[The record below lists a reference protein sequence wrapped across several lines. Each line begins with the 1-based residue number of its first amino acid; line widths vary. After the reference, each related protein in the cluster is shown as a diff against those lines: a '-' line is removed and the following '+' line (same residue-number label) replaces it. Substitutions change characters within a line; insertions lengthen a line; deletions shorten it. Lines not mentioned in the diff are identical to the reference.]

1 MANAQRAGRLA
12 QEIQKDVSDLLLK
25 RVNDPRVQ
33 DVTVT
38 SVDVSGDLQI
48 ANIYYSI
55 LSDLASDRKKAQAGL
70 EAASGL
76 IRRELG
82 SRLTVYKIPEIHFI
96 LDNSI
101 QYGDHIESLIRDLHR
116 KERK

>member
-1 MANAQRAGRLA
+1 MANEQRAGRLA
-12 QEIQKDVSDLLLK
+12 QEIQKDVTELLLK

-38 SVDVSGDLQI
+38 SVDVTGDLQI
-48 ANIYYSI
+48 ATIYYSI
-55 LSDLASDRKKAQAGL
+55 LSDKASDRKKTQEGL

-82 SRLTVYKIPEIHFI
+82 PRLTVYKIPEIHFQ

-101 QYGDHIESLIRDLHR
+101 QYGEHIEELIRQLHQSE
-116 KERK
+116 K

>member
-12 QEIQKDVSDLLLK
+12 QEIQKDVTDLILK

-38 SVDVSGDLQI
+38 SVEVSGDLQI
-48 ANIYYSI
+48 ATIYYSI
-55 LSDLASDRKKAQAGL
+55 LSDYASDRKKAQAGL

-82 SRLTVYKIPEIHFI
+82 ARLTVYKIPELHFV
-96 LDNSI
+96 LDSSI
-101 QYGDHIESLIRDLHR
+101 QYGDHIEELIRGLH
-116 KERK
+116 KKD

>member
-12 QEIQKDVSDLLLK
+12 QEIQKDVTDLILK

-38 SVDVSGDLQI
+38 SVEVSGDLQI

-55 LSDLASDRKKAQAGL
+55 LSDYASDRKKSQAGL

-82 SRLTVYKIPEIHFI
+82 ARLTVYKIPELHFI

-101 QYGDHIESLIRDLHR
+101 QYGDHIEDLIRKLHQ
-116 KERK
+116 KD

>member
-1 MANAQRAGRLA
+1 MANPQRAGRLA
-12 QEIQKDVSDLLLK
+12 QEIQKDISDLILK

-33 DVTVT
+33 DVTIT

-48 ANIYYSI
+48 ATIYYSL
-55 LSDLASDRKKAQAGL
+55 LSDYASDRKKAQAGL

-82 SRLTVYKIPEIHFI
+82 SRLTVYKIPELHFV
-96 LDNSI
+96 LDQSI
-101 QYGDHIESLIRDLHR
+101 QYGDHIESLIRELHQ
-116 KERK
+116 KEGK

>member
-12 QEIQKDVSDLLLK
+12 QEIQKDVTDLILK

-38 SVDVSGDLQI
+38 SVEVSGDLQI
-48 ANIYYSI
+48 ATIYYSI
-55 LSDLASDRKKAQAGL
+55 LSDYASDRKKTQAGL

-82 SRLTVYKIPEIHFI
+82 ARLTVYKIPELHFV

-101 QYGDHIESLIRDLHR
+101 QYGDHIEELIRGLH
-116 KERK
+116 KKD

>member
-12 QEIQKDVSDLLLK
+12 QEIQKDVTDLILK

-38 SVDVSGDLQI
+38 SVEVSGDLQI
-48 ANIYYSI
+48 ATIYYSI
-55 LSDLASDRKKAQAGL
+55 LSDYASDRKKAQTGL

-82 SRLTVYKIPEIHFI
+82 ARLTVYKIPELHFV

-101 QYGDHIESLIRDLHR
+101 QYGDHIEELIRGLH
-116 KERK
+116 KKD

>member
-12 QEIQKDVSDLLLK
+12 QEIQKDVTGLILK

-38 SVDVSGDLQI
+38 SVEVSGDLQI
-48 ANIYYSI
+48 ATIYYSI
-55 LSDLASDRKKAQAGL
+55 LSDYASDRKKAQAGL

-82 SRLTVYKIPEIHFI
+82 ARLTVYKIPELHFV

-101 QYGDHIESLIRDLHR
+101 QYGDHIEELIRGLH
-116 KERK
+116 KKD